1 MNAVA
6 GNGREAAPGA
16 KSAVDFFFEFAL
28 LGLLASGY
36 LAVLGSGYLDA
47 PTAIV
52 TGTGLAVRAL
62 LVLRWIR
69 LELSP
74 RAVNLLT
81 LGYVAFYPADYYL
94 LSRDFL
100 TATVHLVFFLAVVKI
115 LTAASERDYF
125 YVKIIAFLELLAAS
139 ILSAS
144 ANFFLFLA
152 LFLLFG
158 VATFAASEIRR
169 AALRS
174 DTVVRTARR
183 HFGTRLAALTLFTVF
198 GILLIT
204 GGFFFLLPRTAR
216 AALQRFVPERYHIA
230 GFSNEVAL
238 GQIGE
243 LQMRNTA
250 VMHIRML
257 QDTPPLSVKWRGA
270 ALTTF
275 DGKRWFNK
283 VNTAEVL
290 RVEPSGLLRL
300 ATLQQQLTPGKRIG
314 YQVAM
319 QESASDA
326 LFFAGTPE
334 ALYINVP
341 MIIRTPSNSF
351 RLGFGPPDR
360 LRYSA
365 YSVINWSAV
374 PSYVS
379 QPLSD
384 AERAANLQLPALDP
398 RIRDLA
404 IGIASGAQDDGARA
418 RAVEKYLSKTYPY
431 TIELPKTEVADPVAD
446 FLFSRKK
453 GHCEYFASSMV
464 VMLRSIGIPARVV
477 TGFQS
482 GIFNPISGWY
492 LIRASDA
499 HSWVEAWI
507 PGSGWTTFDPTP
519 PNTNPTV
526 SFATRLHLYLD
537 ALQVFWQDWILSYDI
552 DRQLNLV
559 GNLEQSRHHFAL
571 KYLDGAWSRI
581 VRKARIQAVEV
592 KKHAG
597 ELVAAVAAAALLI
610 FLGPVVFARIRLLL
624 QFRRV
629 QRGEVSAS
637 DATLLYQRMLLI
649 LRRRGVQ
656 KPAWL
661 TPAEFS
667 QLVPDAATARLVAD
681 FTSAYHELRYG
692 RKQDAARRLVAI
704 LDQLEN
710 SPVRAK

>member
-1 MNAVA
+1 MSTVPDNA
-6 GNGREAAPGA
+6 REEVPGA
-16 KSAVDFFFEFAL
+16 RSPVDLFFEFAL

-47 PTAIV
+47 PTAVV
-52 TGTGLAVRAL
+52 TGAGLIARAL
-62 LVLRWIR
+62 LVFGWIR
-69 LELSP
+69 LNLSP
-74 RAVNLLT
+74 RVVNVLT
-81 LGYVAFYPADYYL
+81 LGYIGFYPIDYYL

-115 LTAASERDYF
+115 LTASTERDYF

-139 ILSAS
+139 ILSAN

-152 LFLLFG
+152 LFFLFG

-174 DTVVRTARR
+174 DTVVKTGRR
-183 HFGTRLAALTLFTVF
+183 HFGTRLAGLTLFTVL

-216 AALQRFVPERYHIA
+216 AALQRFVPERYHIP

-243 LQMRNTA
+243 SQMRSTA

-257 QDTPPLSVKWRGA
+257 QDTPPLALKWRGA

-290 RVEPSGLLRL
+290 RVDPSGLLRL
-300 ATLQQQLTPGKRIG
+300 ATLEQQLTPGKRIG

-326 LFFAGTPE
+326 LFLAGTPE
-334 ALYINVP
+334 ALYINVA
-341 MIIRTPSNSF
+341 MIIRTPSNSY

-360 LRYSA
+360 LRYTA
-365 YSVINWSAV
+365 YSVIEWGGV
-374 PSYVS
+374 PAYIS
-379 QPLSD
+379 QPLSE
-384 AERAANLQLPALDP
+384 AARTANLQLPELDP

-404 IGIASGAQDDGARA
+404 IRVARGGETEGARA
-418 RAVEKYLSKTYPY
+418 SAIERYLIQTYPY
-431 TIELPKTEVADPVAD
+431 TIELPQKEVADPVAD
-446 FLFSRKK
+446 FLFSRRK

-482 GIFNPISGWY
+482 GIFNPLSGWY

-507 PGSGWTTFDPTP
+507 AGRGWTTYDPTP
-519 PNTNPTV
+519 PNTNPST
-526 SFATRLHLYLD
+526 SFATKLHLYLD
-537 ALQVFWQDWILSYDI
+537 AMQVFWQDWVLSYDV

-559 GNLEQSRHHFAL
+559 GNLEQSRHNFAL
-571 KYLDGAWSRI
+571 KYFDGALDGF
-581 VRKARIQAVEV
+581 VRMAKAQALEA
-592 KKHAG
+592 KRHAG
-597 ELVAAVAAAALLI
+597 QLVAAIVGLALLI
-610 FLGPVVFARIRLLL
+610 LVGPPAFRRIRLLL
-624 QFRRV
+624 QVRRV
-629 QRGEVSAS
+629 QRGQVSAS
-637 DATLLYQRMLLI
+637 DATMLYQRMLTI

-656 KPAWL
+656 KPTWL
-661 TPAEFS
+661 TPNEFA
-667 QLVPDAATARLVAD
+667 QLVPDSATAKLVAE

-692 RKQDAARRLVAI
+692 MKQDAAVRLVAI
-704 LDQLEN
+704 LEQLEN
-710 SPVRAK
+710 APSRAK

>member
-1 MNAVA
+1 
-6 GNGREAAPGA
+6 
-16 KSAVDFFFEFAL
+16 
-28 LGLLASGY
+28 
-36 LAVLGSGYLDA
+36 
-47 PTAIV
+47 
-52 TGTGLAVRAL
+52 
-62 LVLRWIR
+62 
-69 LELSP
+69 
-74 RAVNLLT
+74 
-81 LGYVAFYPADYYL
+81 
-94 LSRDFL
+94 
-100 TATVHLVFFLAVVKI
+100 VHLVFFLAVVKI
-115 LTAASERDYF
+115 LTATTERDYF

-139 ILSAS
+139 ILSAN

-183 HFGTRLAALTLFTVF
+183 HFGLRLAGLTLFTVF

-243 LQMRNTA
+243 LQMQNTA

-257 QDTPPLSVKWRGA
+257 KDTPPLSLKWRGA
-270 ALTTF
+270 ALSTF

-283 VNTAEVL
+283 VNTADVL
-290 RVEPSGLLRL
+290 RVDPSGLLRL

-341 MIIRTPSNSF
+341 MIIRTPSNSY

-365 YSVINWSAV
+365 YSVIEWSAV
-374 PSYVS
+374 PPHVS
-379 QPLSD
+379 QPLTD
-384 AERAANLQLPALDP
+384 DERAANLQLPPLDP

-404 IGIASGAQDDGARA
+404 IRIASGAPDDRARA
-418 RAVEKYLSKTYPY
+418 RAVEDYLSKTYPY
-431 TIELPKTEVADPVAD
+431 TIELPKREVADPVAD

-482 GIFNPISGWY
+482 GIFNPLSGWY

-507 PGSGWTTFDPTP
+507 PGNGWTTYDPTP
-519 PNTNPTV
+519 PNTNPSL

-537 ALQVFWQDWILSYDI
+537 ALQVFWQDWILSYDV

-559 GNLEQSRHHFAL
+559 GNLEQSRHNFAL
-571 KYLDGAWSRI
+571 KYFDGAWSRI
-581 VRKARIQAVEV
+581 VRKARMQALEV

-597 ELVAAVAAAALLI
+597 ELVVAVASVALLI
-610 FLGPVVFARIRLLL
+610 LLGPVVFARIRLLL
-624 QFRRV
+624 QVRRV

-637 DATLLYQRMLLI
+637 DATLLYQRMLVI
-649 LRRRGVQ
+649 LRRRGIQ

-661 TPAEFS
+661 TPAEFA
-667 QLVPDAATARLVAD
+667 QVVPDSATARLVAD

-692 RKQDAARRLVAI
+692 MKQDAALRLVAI
-704 LDQLEN
+704 LEQLEN
-710 SPVRAK
+710 APARAK